1 MNAYFDFYTIN
12 LFQENRCLL
21 FFNYVCIL
29 LLFIGVVAGATIAFT
44 QSIDIIRN
52 PMISSL
58 SEYELPEKKQSVLEQ
73 LKGNKEV
80 TESWD
85 SVQIEVLT
93 ISK

>member
-1 MNAYFDFYTIN
+1 
-12 LFQENRCLL
+12 
-21 FFNYVCIL
+21 
-29 LLFIGVVAGATIAFT
+29 
-44 QSIDIIRN
+44 
-52 PMISSL
+52 MISSL

-85 SVQIEVLT
+85 SVQTEVFT